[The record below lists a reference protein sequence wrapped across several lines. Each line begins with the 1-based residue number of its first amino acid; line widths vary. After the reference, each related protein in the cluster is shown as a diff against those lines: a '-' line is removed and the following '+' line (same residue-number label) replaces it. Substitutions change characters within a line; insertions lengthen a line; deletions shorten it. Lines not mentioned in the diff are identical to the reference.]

1 MERLKISILI
11 IISII
16 LFGTAKPQVNHIT
29 IQVSFDEWMD
39 TTGFTDP
46 NNFLWSGGLVTTEV
60 ELIDTALAL
69 LTVSV
74 PVHNQW
80 YTLEVFNVYDLAGN
94 LVNPDKDTTGIM
106 WLWSPLPVELS
117 LFTAIVF
124 DEIVHLKWI
133 TKTEVNNYG
142 FEIERKQE
150 GDKWRRIGFIEGYGT
165 TLEPK
170 EYSLIDDITEINTRL
185 IKYRLKQIDYDG
197 SYEYSGEVLANNSA
211 PVDYTLQQ
219 NYPNPFNP
227 VTTISYSLPVKSEVE
242 LIIFNALGE
251 GVMQLTNEEKE
262 AGRYSVEFNA
272 TSLPSGIYFYSLQ
285 AGDPSAGSG
294 QGFVKT
300 KKMILMK

>member
-1 MERLKISILI
+1 MVRLKFFTLL

-16 LFGTAKPQVNHIT
+16 PFGTAKPQVNHISV
-29 IQVSFDEWMD
+29 QVSFDEWMD

-46 NNFLWSGGLVTTEV
+46 INFVWSGGLVTTEV

-74 PVHNQW
+74 PVQNQW

-94 LVNPDKDTTGIM
+94 LVNTEKDTTGFM

-117 LFTAIVF
+117 LFTAKVF
-124 DEIVHLKWI
+124 DERVHLKWI

-150 GDKWRRIGFIEGYGT
+150 GDKWIRIGFVDGYGT
-165 TLEPK
+165 TLEQK
-170 EYSLIDDITEINTRL
+170 EYSLIDDIAEINTRM
-185 IKYRLKQIDYDG
+185 IKYRLKQIDHDG
-197 SYEYSGEVLANNSA
+197 SYEYSGEVLVNNSA

-262 AGRYSVEFNA
+262 AGRYSVKFNA
-272 TSLPSGIYFYSLQ
+272 TELTSGIYFYRLQ
-285 AGDPSAGSG
+285 AGS
-294 QGFVKT
+294 FVQT
-300 KKMILMK
+300 KKMVLLR

>member
-1 MERLKISILI
+1 MVRLKISALLI
-11 IISII
+11 FSII
-16 LFGTAKPQVNHIT
+16 LFGTAKPQVNHISV
-29 IQVSFDEWMD
+29 QVSFDEWMD

-80 YTLEVFNVYDLAGN
+80 YSLEVFNVYDLAGN
-94 LVNPDKDTTGIM
+94 LVNPEQDTTGFM

-150 GDKWRRIGFIEGYGT
+150 GDKWLRIGFVDGYGT

-170 EYSLIDDITEINTRL
+170 EYSLMDDITEINTRL
-185 IKYRLKQIDYDG
+185 IKYRLKQIDHDG
-197 SYEYSGEVLANNSA
+197 SYEYSGEVLVNNSA

-262 AGRYSVEFNA
+262 AGRYSVKFNA
-272 TSLPSGIYFYSLQ
+272 TELTSGIYFYRIQ
-285 AGDPSAGSG
+285 AGS
-294 QGFVKT
+294 FVQT
-300 KKMILMK
+300 KKMVLLR